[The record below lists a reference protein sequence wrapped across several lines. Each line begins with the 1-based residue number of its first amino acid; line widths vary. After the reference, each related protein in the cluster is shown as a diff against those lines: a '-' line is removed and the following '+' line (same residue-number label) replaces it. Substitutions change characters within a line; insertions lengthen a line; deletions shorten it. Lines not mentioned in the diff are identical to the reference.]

1 MARSNISSNTLSV
14 PPATLRYRM
23 PAEWEPHAATW
34 LAWPHYHGDWPGKFE
49 PIPWVYT
56 EIIRNL
62 ARHERVELIVNDAA
76 TEKQARK
83 LLDRA
88 DAPLANVRFHRWPTN
103 RSWLRDSGCIF
114 VADSCGSDTPVREL
128 PEASLKLSGDR
139 DREGH
144 DFSRADRGLKK
155 KRASAPE
162 GSLRAT
168 NFRFNAWAKYTNHA
182 HDQKIGFLM
191 SAAAQTEEIR
201 PTNRNTRVVLE
212 GGSIDVNGLGTL
224 LTTEE
229 CLLSKVQQRNPNM
242 HRKDYEKL
250 FADYLGAPHT
260 IWLGRGIF
268 GDDTHGHVDDL
279 TRFVAPDTVVTMI
292 ETNPK
297 DVNHKP
303 LRDNLRRLRAATD
316 QAGKPLN
323 IVELPMPGPVVFE
336 HRRLP
341 ASYANFYIANGIVL
355 VPVFNHPNDRIAL
368 NTLAALFPTREVV
381 PIYSGDLIWG
391 LGTMHCLTQQ
401 QPSALSCQRSPE

>member
-1 MARSNISSNTLSV
+1 VNKRRRNTSSNTLIDSKA
-14 PPATLRYRM
+14 PQLPAARGYRM

-49 PIPWVYT
+49 PIPWAYT

-62 ARHERVELIVNDAA
+62 ARHERVELIVNNAA
-76 TEKQARK
+76 AERQVRK
-83 LLDRA
+83 ILDRA
-88 DAPLANVRFHRWPTN
+88 NASSKNIHFHRWPTN

-114 VADSCGSDTPVREL
+114 CTES
-128 PEASLKLSGDR
+128 SGQK

-144 DFSRADRGLKK
+144 DFSRADNDPKK
-155 KRASAPE
+155 TGALAPE

-168 NFRFNAWAKYTNHA
+168 KFRFNAWAKYSNWR
-182 HDQKIGFLM
+182 HDERIGDLM
-191 SAAAQTEEIR
+191 ATAASSQEIS
-201 PTNRNTRVVLE
+201 PMHDNTRVVLE
-212 GGSIDVNGLGTL
+212 GGSIDVNGEGTL

-242 HRKDYEKL
+242 QRKDYEKL
-250 FADYLGAPHT
+250 FADYLGAQHV
-260 IWLGRGIF
+260 IWLGKGIH

-279 TRFVAPDTVVTMI
+279 TRFVSRDTVVTMV
-292 ETNPK
+292 EPNRK
-297 DVNHKP
+297 DINHKP
-303 LRDNLRRLRAATD
+303 LNENLRRLRAASD
-316 QAGKPLN
+316 QDGKPLN

-355 VPVFNHPNDRIAL
+355 VPVFNDPNDRIAL
-368 NTLAALFPTREVV
+368 NTLTALFPTREIT

-391 LGTMHCLTQQ
+391 LGTMHCMTQQ
-401 QPSALSCQRSPE
+401 QPAL